1 MPLKFIQALPIV
13 FLLAS
18 CSEKPKTDQNS
29 TNDDSGLDLSNLVA
43 SQSGGAR
50 DLASFLDSGEEAVAI
65 DVVDGAN
72 FTENSSEVPA
82 PEPQVDQHP
91 QAVQENKPMF
101 PSIQSVTK
109 GADDFQENFEISLGE
124 LKTLNTRKD
133 QTIASLTRLNEELIL
148 EIQRLRTNPQTSPTR
163 ITEKFLSNSD
173 SQLQNLQNEI
183 ALLKAS
189 LIEKSQEING
199 LKLQND
205 RFQNGIDSLQPRVNT
220 MQLSGASVPLRE
232 ELSPPPRQKAY
243 ESSESL
249 NSSESCSL
257 EFDAVVTLLNG
268 KNKEV
273 FYTEFFLTSRSFPDL
288 LFDEVLFLKDFPQ
301 VDSFEELWAQSRKS
315 PFVFPGIF
323 KRIRNALLRQVEQ
336 GKGYR
341 VRTDIDGFAQFR
353 NLTPGSF
360 YLIGTAAVG
369 KIGAVWN
376 VPVRLRSGTNK
387 TSLTLTNATWRE

>member
-18 CSEKPKTDQNS
+18 CSEKPTVDRNS

-220 MQLSGASVPLRE
+220 MQLSGASVPLGE

-288 LFDEVLFLKDFPQ
+288 LFDEGLFLKDFPQ

-353 NLTPGSF
+353 NLTSGSF